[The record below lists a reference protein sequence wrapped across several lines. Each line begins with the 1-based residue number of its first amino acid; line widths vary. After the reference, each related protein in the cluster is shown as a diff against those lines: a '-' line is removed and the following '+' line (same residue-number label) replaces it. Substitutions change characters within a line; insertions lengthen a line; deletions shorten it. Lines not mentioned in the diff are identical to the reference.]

1 MPIQTFEE
9 MLRNKFLKTYEE
21 TQGCVYTLRTL
32 VIEFFMYIM
41 DAEDDDEDLFT
52 ADEEA
57 AILMKSHNKTSSSDS
72 FCAEKGTNDEIYSA
86 DG

>member
-32 VIEFFMYIM
+32 VIEFFMDIM
-41 DAEDDDEDLFT
+41 DAEDDDEEFEKFKDTISLDYYFEYYKLPYNF
-52 ADEEA
+52 EEY
-57 AILMKSHNKTSSSDS
+57 KKQ
-72 FCAEKGTNDEIYSA
+72 
-86 DG
+86 